1 MTINPRDRWVLDR
14 PNSYIGRSV
23 PRPNA
28 KRLLEGRG
36 NFVDDVVLPRML
48 HVVFV
53 RSPYAHARIVSI
65 DVEAAQDCPG
75 VLAVVTGKQLAE
87 HHSPWVGTLQHL
99 KGIISPPQYALAIDQ
114 ACWQGEAVAAILA
127 QSREQGEDAID
138 SVIVDWEELP
148 VVADPETAL
157 DPDSPRKHESLENN
171 LCWERNF
178 AAGDVDQAFAKADVV
193 VEEEFSVGRH
203 TGVTLEPRSIVA
215 DYQPGEKN

>member
-99 KGIISPPQYALAIDQ
+99 KGIISPPQYALAVNQ

-148 VVADPETAL
+148 VVANPETAL
-157 DPDSPRKHESLENN
+157 DPDTPKIHEALEDN
-171 LCWERNF
+171 LCWEKSTCLGQKTNIEH
-178 AAGDVDQAFAKADVV
+178 V
-193 VEEEFSVGRH
+193 
-203 TGVTLEPRSIVA
+203 
-215 DYQPGEKN
+215 